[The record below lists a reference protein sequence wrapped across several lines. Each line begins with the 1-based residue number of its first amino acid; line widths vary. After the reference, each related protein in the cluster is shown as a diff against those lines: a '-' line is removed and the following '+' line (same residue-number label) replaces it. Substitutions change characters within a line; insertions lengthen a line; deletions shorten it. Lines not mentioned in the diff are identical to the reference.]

1 MRKFIVI
8 ILMLVSG
15 FAYSQNMVED
25 TYGGYSDSIAVAG
38 STDAGT
44 TWFLNRGFDKVY
56 VQIFNGSK
64 WIEVEVASDGLKS
77 FSKFQVEMEG
87 SDTTL
92 RVEGYTNDANATD
105 IAINLPIWTTS
116 SVKAYTMDFGGDGST
131 LGAVTSPFV
140 VRFKGLYKRNF

>member
-1 MRKFIVI
+1 MKKLFIIV
-8 ILMLVSG
+8 LMFVTLPM
-15 FAYSQNMVED
+15 FAQNMVED

-56 VQIFNGSK
+56 AQIFNGVK
-64 WIEVEVASDGLKS
+64 WIEVELATDAIKS
-77 FSKFQVEMEG
+77 FDKFQVEMEG

-92 RVEGYTNDANATD
+92 RIEGNTNDANASD
-105 IAINLPIWTTS
+105 IAINIPVWSTS
-116 SVKAYTMDFGGDGST
+116 STKVYTLDFGGDGST

-140 VRFKGLYKRNF
+140 VRFKGVYKRNF